1 MSAKLFIFDVDGVL
15 LDLWA
20 TMKGVYE
27 EFTSQKLS
35 QSQWDDVIADY
46 LRDPVP
52 YRQFGEYFDNSDAM
66 ASLSAVHGMPEL
78 VRKLKLL
85 DFDLMII
92 TSVTDREDITR
103 KRESNLSHIFGD
115 VFDRI
120 IYTGRGSSKAAAL
133 KEAAKGY
140 HVSFFCD
147 DHPKNA
153 AAGRGIVT
161 HPLWFANPH
170 QRPIWEK
177 IDREGIIEIR
187 SAEEIFELAKKV

>member
-1 MSAKLFIFDVDGVL
+1 MAAKLFIFDVDGVL

-35 QSQWDDVIADY
+35 QSQWDAVIADY

-66 ASLSAVHGMPEL
+66 AALSAVDGMPEL

-92 TSVTDREDITR
+92 TSVTDREDITC
-103 KRESNLSHIFGD
+103 KRESNLSRIFGD

-120 IYTGRGSSKAAAL
+120 IYT
-133 KEAAKGY
+133 
-140 HVSFFCD
+140 
-147 DHPKNA
+147 
-153 AAGRGIVT
+153 
-161 HPLWFANPH
+161 
-170 QRPIWEK
+170 
-177 IDREGIIEIR
+177 R
-187 SAEEIFELAKKV
+187 SEEHTSELQSLA

>member
-1 MSAKLFIFDVDGVL
+1 MAAKLFIFDVDGVL

-35 QSQWDDVIADY
+35 QSQWDAVIADY

-66 ASLSAVHGMPEL
+66 GALSAVDGMPEL

-92 TSVTDREDITR
+92 TSVTDREDITC
-103 KRESNLSHIFGD
+103 KRESNLSRIFGD

-133 KEAAKGY
+133 EEAAKGY
-140 HVSFFCD
+140 HVSFSAMIIRKRGRRTRYCHLPVVVCQSASTAD
-147 DHPKNA
+147 LGKNRP
-153 AAGRGIVT
+153 GRDCGDS
-161 HPLWFANPH
+161 FGRRN
-170 QRPIWEK
+170 
-177 IDREGIIEIR
+177 
-187 SAEEIFELAKKV
+187 F

>member
-103 KRESNLSHIFGD
+103 KRESNLSHVFGD

-133 KEAAKGY
+133 EEAAKGY

-161 HPLWFANPH
+161 YPLWFANPH